1 MKQLL
6 PLFVVAAMFFAFPST
21 ALAQTD
27 PCQVTSRQNA
37 LYFFR
42 GNKDNPQVIE
52 VGETYYLCLLKRN
65 PTTTRIAQVLNV
77 DETGQGAIATF
88 RYFDTGVLQ
97 QTFSIDEAGDGGS
110 VELKQGLNGISI
122 TATSTG
128 TFTFRTFGTRNVP
141 SPRPQTLPTEAVEF
155 TVVAANLPVN
165 WTKDLS
171 YEPFGENIK
180 LKWSVAE
187 QVDVSG
193 YELERMLEGG
203 SFEKVA
209 DVAYRENGS
218 LEVEYSSVVSWPSRS
233 AYYRVKQLD
242 YAGTYDYSNV
252 VFVEGN
258 DDAVQQ
264 FRMFPNPASTF
275 VRMSVPEGIRT
286 IDLISASGQVV
297 RSFTANEVR
306 REGMDVSSV
315 SAGLYMVRP
324 VGDNGAATPQ
334 RLVVNH

>member
-6 PLFVVAAMFFAFPST
+6 PLCVIVAMFFAFPSA

-37 LYFFR
+37 LGFFR
-42 GNKDNPQVIE
+42 SNKNNPQTIE
-52 VGETYYLCLLKRN
+52 VGETYNLCLLKRN
-65 PTTTRIAQVLNV
+65 GNTTRFAQIVNV
-77 DETGQGAIATF
+77 EESGQGAVGEF

-97 QTFSIDEAGDGGS
+97 ESFSIDEAGGGGS
-110 VELKQGLNGISI
+110 VILRQGLNGISI
-122 TATSTG
+122 TATATG
-128 TFTFRTFGTRNVP
+128 TFTLRTLGTRNTP
-141 SPRPQTLPTEAVEF
+141 SPRPQLLPVEEVQF

-165 WTKDLS
+165 WTKDLA

-209 DVAYRENGS
+209 DVAYQENGS
-218 LEVEYSSVVSWPSRS
+218 LEVEYSTVQSWPTRS

-258 DDAVQQ
+258 DAAVQQ
-264 FRMFPNPASTF
+264 FRMFPNPASTT

-286 IDLISASGQVV
+286 VDLISASGQVI

-306 REGMDVSSV
+306 REGMDVSNV
-315 SAGLYMVRP
+315 SAGMYLVRP
-324 VGDNGAATPQ
+324 VGDDGAAKPQ